1 MQHTESALTMDT
13 LKLLTVGGGGT
24 HWGHWNVTI
33 HRKLLKDVDIPYL
46 VVLKVPRLPPLHPH
60 SHRFLPSFCH
70 FVNFEVY
77 PVDCLQC
84 LIMAWAFGLRSAR
97 NLDQLTNFD
106 QLRYFVQLRN
116 FDQLRRF
123 AQLGGFDHLMNFSQL
138 GTSISYRTSIC

>member
-13 LKLLTVGGGGT
+13 LKLLTVGGGT